1 MYSYPNPRK
10 LRSLMERKWK
20 TGMCDV
26 PLKTAC
32 WDIVSGKLT
41 QTISPDNDDELF
53 EYEKTIEVLCVRHTN
68 EEE

>member
-20 TGMCDV
+20 AYGCEV
-26 PLKTAC
+26 PGKIAC
-32 WDIVSGKLT
+32 WDVVSGKLT
-41 QTISPDNDDELF
+41 QKLNLEEDELF